1 MNRVGRGGVVVFII
15 LTLLAVLSW
24 QPPARGQRPLL
35 RVLRTAAD
43 GTFRPVAFRDLSG
56 KLIGFDPDYAAALAE
71 RWGIPLDFTTMAFD
85 GLIPALLAKRLD
97 MITIIAI
104 TERRKEV
111 VAFSDGVVAQFI
123 TSVVRTDPP
132 NFNPGREDIANYRI
146 GLQLNSSASQVLA
159 AAVPGVKSTTYNT
172 IVDAYDD
179 LLLSRI
185 DVVVVESLNAGYT
198 TRAIYPGKLRVST
211 KNISDAPVWIGT
223 AMRKEDKDLQKAV
236 NDTIREMLADG
247 TIDKFVRKWFGNI
260 KYRL

>member
-1 MNRVGRGGVVVFII
+1 MSRFRKGHVMVCIA

-24 QPPARGQRPLL
+24 QPPVSGQRPPLQ
-35 RVLRTAAD
+35 VLRTAAD

-71 RWGIPLDFTTMAFD
+71 RWGIPLNFSTMAFD
-85 GLIPALLAKRLD
+85 GLIPALLAKQLD

-111 VAFSDGVVAQFI
+111 VAFSDGIVAQFI
-123 TSVVRTDPP
+123 TSVVRAEPA
-132 NFNPGREDIANYRI
+132 NFNPGREDVANSRI
-146 GLQLNSSASQVLA
+146 GVQLNSSASQVLA
-159 AAVPGVKSTTYNT
+159 AMVPGAKPTTYNT

-179 LLLSRI
+179 LLLNRI

-198 TRAIYPGKLRVST
+198 TRAIYPGRLRVSS
-211 KNISDAPVWIGT
+211 KNMSDTPVWIGT
-223 AMRKEDKDLQKAV
+223 AMRKEDKDLHRAV
-236 NDTIREMLADG
+236 NATIKEMLADG
-247 TIDKFVRKWFGNI
+247 TIDKYVRKWFGNI